1 MTTLEFKNGL
11 KLKIKEKSETQLL
24 SIYDNNQ
31 AKLESGSDL
40 EEGMIIND
48 VCIEEMEN
56 RLRKINS
63 TFGELNENEI
73 LKEFKNKI

>member
-40 EEGMIIND
+40 EEGMIIID
-48 VCIEEMEN
+48 VCIEEMQN
-56 RLRKINS
+56 RLRKINFFVGGL
-63 TFGELNENEI
+63 TDVQIYKN
-73 LKEFKNKI
+73 FKNKI

>member
-1 MTTLEFKNGL
+1 MTTLEIKTDL
-11 KLKIKEKSETQLL
+11 RLKIKQKSATQLL

-48 VCIEEMEN
+48 VCIEEMQN
-56 RLRKINS
+56 RLIKINS
-63 TFGELNENEI
+63 SFGELSENEI